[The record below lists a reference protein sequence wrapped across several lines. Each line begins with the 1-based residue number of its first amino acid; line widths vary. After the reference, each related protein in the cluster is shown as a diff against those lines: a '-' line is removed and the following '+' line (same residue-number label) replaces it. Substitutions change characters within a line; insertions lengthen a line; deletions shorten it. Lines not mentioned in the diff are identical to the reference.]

1 MGYAIV
7 RVAKRTARPSV
18 RGMLRHALREDA
30 VPNAI
35 QGAPAPQVLA
45 GDGSS
50 GAALARLSAALK
62 AAPRVQKN
70 TVQALDLL
78 VTASRDDMLGWS
90 KDRQDAYFREALE
103 HLAARFGGMA
113 NVLTATVHRDESTPH
128 MQVLVMP
135 RDPATGAFR
144 AVQMLGGPAG
154 LRRLHDEFHEQIGKR
169 YGLLRGER
177 GQGVEHVPIRQFYAH
192 LAKGAAQ
199 PLPAYKPVRGA
210 PTLQER
216 FAGKSA
222 EIEAERQ
229 AAMAHNKRV
238 REQLTAGAKAARLVH
253 PAVLAKQA
261 DRYRQALHL
270 VDVAKTEGAAA
281 QKARQEAQEALRS
294 AQSQMAEVRLQAQ
307 AADALWSKSGAQVL
321 DRWTRTMHPEM
332 VRRVAQQLGIELVAG
347 RPLLDQMRR
356 QGKGR
361 TLVECAALL
370 DKQVDGALRDV
381 VDRQA
386 DQEQARQRPS

>member
-30 VPNAI
+30 VPNAV

-45 GDGSS
+45 GDATS

-62 AAPRVQKN
+62 AAPRVQRN

-103 HLAARFGGMA
+103 HLAARFGGMS

-135 RDPATGAFR
+135 RDPATGAFK
-144 AVQMLGGPAG
+144 AVAMLGGPAG
-154 LRRLHDEFHEQIGKR
+154 LRQLHDEFHAQVGKR

-192 LAKGAAQ
+192 LAKAGAE
-199 PLPAYKPVRGA
+199 PLPAYKPVPDP
-210 PTLQER
+210 PTLQDR
-216 FAGKSA
+216 FKGRSA
-222 EIEAERQ
+222 EIEAARQ

-238 REQLTAGAKAARLVH
+238 REQLTAAAKAARLVH

-270 VDVAKTEGAAA
+270 ADTAKAEGIAA
-281 QKARQEAQEALRS
+281 QTARQEAHKALES
-294 AQSQMAEVRLQAQ
+294 ANSQLAEVRLQAQ
-307 AADALWSKSGAQVL
+307 AADTLWSKSGAQVL
-321 DRWTRTMHPEM
+321 DKWTRTMHPEM
-332 VRRVAQQLGIELVAG
+332 VKRVAQQLGIELVAG

-370 DKQVDGALRDV
+370 DRQVDGALREV